1 MQFLRRRSAF
11 MPATS
16 APTRILHLET
26 AWSTAALR
34 AANRVIPEGLLDFL
48 TGLGVWIAVLTFSQ
62 PRRNSRNYLTA
73 VLGRPPLLR
82 EIWRHYREFTRM
94 HMLRL
99 NVATG
104 QAHSCR
110 ATPGCDDFSTLM
122 KSQRP
127 ALLGSFHIGDSDLLG
142 FFLGQFRRHIY
153 MVRFRLGD
161 PGFLRQ
167 LATRCSAWVTF
178 IWVNEAGNLLFAL
191 KEAVVSGGTVAM
203 KCDRVAHSSKLEA
216 FQFLGARRQF
226 PFTIYHLGLMFQRP
240 VTFCVSIPAG
250 PNESEVRG
258 FPVFEPN
265 SDSKES
271 NLRRAREHF
280 QSVLSEI
287 EILLRSHPYLWFNF
301 APLNPEVRT
310 VSPAMVKSPDLIPI
324 SSAACISSASN
335 R

>member
-1 MQFLRRRSAF
+1 

-34 AANRVIPEGLLDFL
+34 AAHRIVPRALVDFL
-48 TGLGVWIAVLTFSQ
+48 TGLGVWIAVLAFPG
-62 PRRNSRNYLTA
+62 PRQNSRRYLTA

-99 NVATG
+99 NVAAG
-104 QAHSCR
+104 QPHTCR
-110 ATPGCDDFSTLM
+110 ATPGCDDFSSLM
-122 KSQRP
+122 VSQRP
-127 ALLGSFHIGDSDLLG
+127 ALLGTFHIGDSDLLG

-161 PGFLRQ
+161 PNFLRQ
-167 LATRCSAWVTF
+167 FATQCSTWVTF
-178 IWVNEAGNLLFAL
+178 IWVNDTGNLLFAL
-191 KEAVVSGGTVAM
+191 KDAVVSGGTVAM

-216 FQFLGARRQF
+216 FQFLGAQRQF

-240 VTFCVSIPAG
+240 VTFCVSIPSG
-250 PNESEVRG
+250 PHESEIRG

-271 NLRRAREHF
+271 NLQRARDHF
-280 QSVLSEI
+280 QGVLSEI
-287 EILLRSHPYLWFNF
+287 EVLLRSHPFLWFNF
-301 APLNPEVRT
+301 SPLNPAVPPGSQ
-310 VSPAMVKSPDLIPI
+310 VPMKSPVSIPLGP
-324 SSAACISSASN
+324 ACVSSASDQ
-335 R
+335 

>member
-1 MQFLRRRSAF
+1 ML
-11 MPATS
+11 ATS

-34 AANRVIPEGLLDFL
+34 GAIRVLPQVVVDFL
-48 TGLGVWIAVLTFSQ
+48 TGLGVWIAVLALPQ
-62 PRRNSRNYLTA
+62 PRRNSRSYLTI
-73 VLGRPPLLR
+73 VLGRPPRLR

-94 HMLRL
+94 HLLRL
-99 NVATG
+99 NVAAGKPHT
-104 QAHSCR
+104 CR
-110 ATPGCDDFSTLM
+110 ATPGCDDFSALM
-122 KSQRP
+122 TSKRP

-161 PGFLRQ
+161 PNFLRQ
-167 LATRCSAWVTF
+167 LATQCSAWVTF
-178 IWVNEAGNLLFAL
+178 IWVNEKGNLLFAL
-191 KEAVVSGGTVAM
+191 KDAVASGGTVAM

-216 FQFLGARRQF
+216 FQFLGAQRQF
-226 PFTIYHLGLMFQRP
+226 PFTIYHLGMMFQRP
-240 VTFCVSIPAG
+240 VTFCVSIPLG
-250 PNESEVRG
+250 SNESEVRG

-271 NLRRAREHF
+271 NLQRARDHF

-287 EILLRSHPYLWFNF
+287 EVILRLHPYLWFNF
-301 APLNPEVRT
+301 GPLNPAVRT
-310 VSPAMVKSPDLIPI
+310 VPQVTVKSPRSIPLVP
-324 SSAACISSASN
+324 AAGVSSASN